1 MNKFII
7 LISMMVVMGSQAAPI
22 NSDLTKE
29 NMTTTSYSITDK
41 NGLLKIAYLQ
51 AIHTEQSVED
61 LEREIVSA

>member
-1 MNKFII
+1 MNKLII
-7 LISMMVVMGSQAAPI
+7 LIISMMAMGSQAAPI
-22 NSDLTKE
+22 NSDSTKE
-29 NMTTTSYSITDK
+29 NTTATSYSIADK